1 MAHAKCTRGPG
12 LRPRVVGATAND
24 FRQSSIRRAILLRA
38 TGCLGIGTDHRLLPS
53 TAIFP
58 HATACL
64 RVDPVAV
71 AAPRCLSIARMA
83 FVLPIDSWRAIR
95 QFPMLA
101 GSTLGRVTCGIGK
114 WHSTRL

>member
-1 MAHAKCTRGPG
+1 MSHAKCTRGTG
-12 LRPRVVGATAND
+12 LRPRVVGTTTND
-24 FRQSSIRRAILLRA
+24 FRQNSIRRAILRRA
-38 TGCLGIGTDHRLLPS
+38 TGCLGSGTDHHCLPS

-64 RVDPVAV
+64 RVGPVAV
-71 AAPRCLSIARMA
+71 AAPRCLSISRMA
-83 FVLPIDSWRAIR
+83 FVLPIDSWRASR

-101 GSTLGRVTCGIGK
+101 GSTLGRGTCDIGK